1 MEVFAKKY
9 HENNGTKYNSPKS
22 KLSMPMRDVMSLL
35 AKKYIPDYDV
45 ERKLTHICLMNELL
59 SLKRFNRTC
68 ISCSIGNMD
77 EWWEWTMYSV
87 SSYYW
92 EQPGINTRSSMS
104 GLIYS
109 CKTGGVEH
117 INRWITKKEADDYTH
132 IRNGLCMYLNNY
144 RDNND
149 DWFLTNRRYR
159 YAANNCEEYMGF
171 HMIGLRRNDRSLNKT
186 LCNHYALSPATCKLI
201 KRPDLLPYC
210 I

>member
-1 MEVFAKKY
+1 MK
-9 HENNGTKYNSPKS
+9 
-22 KLSMPMRDVMSLL
+22 
-35 AKKYIPDYDV
+35 
-45 ERKLTHICLMNELL
+45 
-59 SLKRFNRTC
+59 
-68 ISCSIGNMD
+68 

-109 CKTGGVEH
+109 CKTFGDDLH
-117 INRWITKKEADDYTH
+117 SNRWITKKQADDYTH

-144 RDNND
+144 RYNND
-149 DWFLTNRRYR
+149 NEWYITERRYR
-159 YAANNCEEYMGF
+159 FASNNCEEYMGW
-171 HMIGLRRNDRSLNKT
+171 HMIYAFRRGIVNKQQKEIRKT
-186 LCNHYALSPATCKLI
+186 YALSPATCKLI